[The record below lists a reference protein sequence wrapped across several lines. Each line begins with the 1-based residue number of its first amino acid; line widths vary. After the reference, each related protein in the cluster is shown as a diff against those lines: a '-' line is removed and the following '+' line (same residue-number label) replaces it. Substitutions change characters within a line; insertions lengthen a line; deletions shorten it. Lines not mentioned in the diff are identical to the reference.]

1 MNVIEEILF
10 SITATELFEKKIAEI
25 QNGHVEKDAVAG
37 FLRHMIAHTKLD
49 MDEVYVNTT
58 ELLLSGVDTV
68 SVVVFC
74 HKLFM
79 NNINP
84 VCHGTSPTHNTPCSI
99 VLGGPVSWPLW
110 QKRFNLTQFR

>member
-1 MNVIEEILF
+1 MNVIEEILY
-10 SITATELFEKKIAEI
+10 SITATELFEKKIDEI

-84 VCHGTSPTHNTPCSI
+84 VCHGT
-99 VLGGPVSWPLW
+99 
-110 QKRFNLTQFR
+110 